1 MISSQ
6 DFDIRA
12 RRAPRRSAILAA
24 GLALLALWA
33 SAPPARALD
42 WTPPEQC
49 TAGVTGAEFDDP
61 PIVEYYVGGKSTNNV
76 VSATFG
82 KKQSWATIFVYI
94 DKSDLYLISVTYTPF
109 LIGYAGYKPNIN
121 HLGRIKVALP
131 SAGYSPN
138 KQMKV
143 YQSVVV
149 TVTDPN
155 TQKAMP
161 GASVMWEPYFV
172 GSDPYVTTADDKG
185 QMTIDCYQDRGA
197 DGNPV
202 YVVSAD
208 GKTQFD
214 SSIKMSKSA
223 LLTEKSGSKSTSTL
237 IGYAGN

>member
-1 MISSQ
+1 MTSSR
-6 DFDIRA
+6 DFNINTRCS
-12 RRAPRRSAILAA
+12 PRRLAILPA
-24 GLALLALWA
+24 GLAMLALWA

-42 WTPPEQC
+42 WTPPEEC
-49 TAGVTGAEFDDP
+49 TAGVTGTEFDDP
-61 PIVEYYVGGKSTNNV
+61 PIVEYYVGGKSTNDV

-82 KKQSWATIFVYI
+82 KEQSWATIFVRI
-94 DKSDLYLISVTYTPF
+94 DKSDLYLVYVTYTPF
-109 LIGYAGYKPNIN
+109 LIGYMGYKPNIN

-131 SAGYSPN
+131 AAGYSPS

-149 TVTDPN
+149 TVTDPD

-172 GSDPYVTTADDKG
+172 GSDPYVTTTDEKG
-185 QMTIDCYQDRGA
+185 QMTINCYQDRGA

-214 SSIKMSKSA
+214 INIKMTKST
-223 LLTEKSGSKSTSTL
+223 LLTEKSGSKSKSTL